1 METLEKAKFVPKEK
15 AVEVVNQVFDRCYA
29 DLEPLGRRPINAKD
43 MKRAYNERYLCE
55 NWIEMDQKERQ
66 NCEINVIKALSSSPR
81 IRLLVQALNNSG
93 CPFLP
98 SRHIDCRWVLNILVK
113 VQVF

>member
-15 AVEVVNQVFDRCYA
+15 AVEVVNKVFDKCYA

-55 NWIEMDQKERQ
+55 NWKSNKNGSKRKTKLW
-66 NCEINVIKALSSSPR
+66 N
-81 IRLLVQALNNSG
+81 
-93 CPFLP
+93 
-98 SRHIDCRWVLNILVK
+98 
-113 VQVF
+113 